1 MLIDSEQVVST
12 MLLLFYPKISKYRQ
26 KPDINETNT
35 NPSLRRITA
44 GSLDFSCAASVTSI
58 CGCFSVSGIM
68 PNILSCE
75 HPRNSKLVIHHVY
88 AAGLN
93 SQTGFADYRVAYR
106 MTKEAV
112 GFAMEAPLRGLGEMK
127 VRSKSCLNQFILE
140 HCWLADCTS
149 VWLFRKNANS

>member
-1 MLIDSEQVVST
+1 MLIDSQRVVSA
-12 MLLLFYPKISKYRQ
+12 MLVLFYPKISKYRQ

-35 NPSLRRITA
+35 NPSLRWITA

-93 SQTGFADYRVAYR
+93 SQTGFADYWVAYR

-112 GFAMEAPLRGLGEMK
+112 GVASLLSRGWQLDRLVHIPGELGIMESAAL
-127 VRSKSCLNQFILE
+127 SS
-140 HCWLADCTS
+140 H
-149 VWLFRKNANS
+149 

>member
-112 GFAMEAPLRGLGEMK
+112 GVASLRCRGWQHDRLVHLPGELGIMESAAL
-127 VRSKSCLNQFILE
+127 SS
-140 HCWLADCTS
+140 H
-149 VWLFRKNANS
+149 

>member
-1 MLIDSEQVVST
+1 MLIDSQRVVSA
-12 MLLLFYPKISKYRQ
+12 MLVLFYPNISKYRQ

-112 GFAMEAPLRGLGEMK
+112 GVASLLSRGWQLDRLVHIPGELGIMESAAL
-127 VRSKSCLNQFILE
+127 SS
-140 HCWLADCTS
+140 H
-149 VWLFRKNANS
+149 